1 MEQFNMPRRILLVVK
16 SPPYGSVLATECFRI
31 ATAMIAMDVLPQM
44 LFINDGVYCLLKGQ
58 NPEQAGL
65 HSFGERLRT
74 LADLIGLYVAEH
86 SLVRRKLKKT
96 DLGEDY
102 NLKTVSMEEVTNLF
116 LENET
121 VITF

>member
-1 MEQFNMPRRILLVVK
+1 MPRRILLVVK
-16 SPPYGSVLATECFRI
+16 SPPYGSVLASECLRI
-31 ATAMIAMDVLPQM
+31 ATAMVAMDVLPQI
-44 LFINDGVYCLLKGQ
+44 LFIDDGVYCLLKDQ

-65 HSFGERLRT
+65 RSFQERLKT
-74 LADLIGLYVAEH
+74 LADLIGLHVAEE
-86 SLVRRKLKKT
+86 SLHRQNMKKT
-96 DLGEDY
+96 DLDENY